1 MQYPF
6 IKILDI
12 DIVGRIYGIADCSTS
27 DFAKESRF
35 CRAGL
40 QPAIF
45 PGQGSRGRDSATPY
59 LSSA

>member
-27 DFAKESRF
+27 DFAKESQFLSRRPPACDFPRTGIAGPRF
-35 CRAGL
+35 
-40 QPAIF
+40 
-45 PGQGSRGRDSATPY
+45 GRS
-59 LSSA
+59 LLK